1 MNALD
6 ADPDAAAASDDDDD
20 DDDEDDCYLNDA
32 LPLAELDENNALN
45 SAAVR

>member
-6 ADPDAAAASDDDDD
+6 ADPDAADAAADDDDD
-20 DDDEDDCYLNDA
+20 DDDCYLNDA
-32 LPLAELDENNALN
+32 VTLAELDENNSLN